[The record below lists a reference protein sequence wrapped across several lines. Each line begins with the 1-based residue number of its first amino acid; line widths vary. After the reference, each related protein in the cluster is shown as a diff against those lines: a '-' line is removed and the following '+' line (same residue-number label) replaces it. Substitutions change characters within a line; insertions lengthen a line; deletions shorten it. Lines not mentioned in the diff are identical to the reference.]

1 LKVREILTE
10 KEGEKLFL
18 LGNEA
23 AVRGALE
30 GGVSIAS
37 TYPGTPSSEIGDVFY
52 KIAREAGVYF
62 EFSSNEKVA
71 LEVSVAAAAAGL
83 RSFVFMKHVGLNVAA
98 DSFMSAAYTGVRG
111 GMIVLSADDP
121 SMYSSQNEQDNRIMA
136 RLAGIPLLEPSNPQ
150 EVKDLMKFGFDLS
163 EQFKI
168 PVLMRTTTRIS
179 HMRGVVNLGA
189 IIKGKEKGYFKKNP
203 EQYVVMPTY
212 SVKMRKKLMEKLDK
226 IEEIANNSPLNKTI
240 DRGGKTLGIVTSGG
254 AFNCAMDVVSEN
266 NLKVKILKLTFSYPF
281 PEKLLLDFINSV
293 DNILVAEEVEPVME
307 KEVLAIIG
315 KYNIKKKVYG
325 KLDGTLPRIY
335 EYNPDIISFGIAKIV
350 DKELVKRE
358 KFSTKLSLP
367 LRSAVL
373 CPGCP
378 HRATYFA
385 LKKAIKKL
393 KLKEEEI
400 IYSTDIGCYALGLEP
415 PYKMGDYCISMG
427 SSLGIGCGFSRA
439 TNQKVISFIGDSTF
453 LHAGI
458 PPLINAVHNKEK
470 ILLVVMDNRITGM
483 TGGQTNPGIPVDGMG
498 NPAPE
503 VSIEKIVRGVG
514 AGLVKSINPVDLKE
528 TEEVFKEALRFE
540 GVAVVIAKHPCA
552 MITDAEN
559 RKKGISVKYSINQ
572 EECTKC
578 LICVKNFTCPA
589 FFIKKD
595 GSVSINPL
603 LCDGCGVCTQ
613 ICPKKAIEVKK

>member
-1 LKVREILTE
+1 MKVKEILTE
-10 KEGEKLFL
+10 KEGGKLFL

-30 GGVSIAS
+30 GGVSVVS
-37 TYPGTPSSEIGDVFY
+37 TYPGTPSSEIGNVFY

-98 DSFMSAAYTGVRG
+98 DSFMSAVYTGVRG

-121 SMYSSQNEQDNRIMA
+121 SMHSSQNEQDNRIMA

-179 HMRGVVNLGA
+179 HMRGVVNLGTV
-189 IIKGKEKGYFKKNP
+189 IQGKEKGYFKKDP
-203 EQYVVMPTY
+203 SQFIVTPAYV
-212 SVKMRKKLMEKLDK
+212 VKMRKELIKKLNQ
-226 IEEIANNSPLNKTI
+226 IEEKTENSPLNKII
-240 DRGGKTLGIVTSGG
+240 DKGGREIGIITSGS
-254 AFNCAMDVVSEN
+254 AFNYVMDVVSEN

-281 PEKLLLDFINSV
+281 PEKLVLDFINSV

-335 EYNPDIISFGIAKIV
+335 EYNPDIISFGMAKIV
-350 DKELVKRE
+350 DKELIKRE
-358 KFSTKLSLP
+358 KFSTKLPLP
-367 LRSAVL
+367 LRSPVL

-415 PYKMGDYCISMG
+415 PYNMGDYCISMG
-427 SSLGIGCGFSRA
+427 SSLGIGCGFSKA

-453 LHAGI
+453 FHAGI
-458 PPLINAVHNKEK
+458 PPLVNAVHNRDK

-483 TGGQTNPGIPVDGMG
+483 TGGQTNPGVPVDGMG

-503 VSIEKIVRGVG
+503 VSIDKIARGVG
-514 AGLVKSINPVDLKE
+514 AGLVKTIDPVDLKE
-528 TEEVFKEALRFE
+528 TEEVFKEALQFE
-540 GVAVVIAKHPCA
+540 GVAVVITKHPCA

-589 FFIKKD
+589 IYIEKD
-595 GSVSINPL
+595 GSVNINPL
-603 LCDGCGVCTQ
+603 LCDGCGVCVQ
-613 ICPKKAIEVKK
+613 VCPKKAIEVKK